1 MKKKKKMPVQF
12 AEDPQLPSEIF
23 SQFCKDRKVK
33 QPNKT
38 VLKKLK
44 SYSKVEDVEELD
56 LSQNYIGARQM
67 MAIGDFVQQ
76 CCNLDTLNASGLCCY
91 HTDLAN
97 MWNSS
102 STDDSIPTGNEVWSH
117 LVDVVKN
124 HPNLTSL
131 NVSDNDCGPLVGKL
145 LEEALKSNEN
155 IVSLEHDSV
164 LIDRDTLSE
173 IDDIVGKN
181 LSRFWSKNKISK
193 SPDTSNLD
201 TSPFETFDTGFS
213 FGDSAKNNNE
223 ESCSQAVTIIQG
235 RRKKHRQKI
244 ATSRRVSRS
253 CAPYNPEE
261 VTAFTAP
268 VHEKTDSEYAMLRSL
283 LKQNL
288 LFAHLSEGDLK
299 ITVMALFKMQ
309 YKSGDI
315 IMTEGEEGDTLYT
328 ISEGTVDVIIGGNV
342 VAQKSS
348 GVSFGE
354 LALMYNTPRS
364 ATIKAASETTTWGID
379 RDTYRNIVMSV
390 SIRRRDE
397 YQEKLQNVPFLKG
410 LKKYEILQL
419 ADALE
424 SHEWNAGDY
433 ILRYDQPGEYMYI
446 VLSGCVDVI
455 GRDENDRKKLVHTFS
470 AGQHFGELEFLNS
483 HRTVADIVAKEAT
496 RTARLNRSHFELCL
510 GPVLEVFKKNAVQS
524 SDYAYYRNQAD
535 KLGKV

>member
-1 MKKKKKMPVQF
+1 MPVQF
-12 AEDPQLPSEIF
+12 DGAPELPSDVF
-23 SQFCKDRKVK
+23 SKMCQERKVK

-38 VLKKLK
+38 ILRKLK
-44 SYSKVEDVEELD
+44 MYSRVEDVEELD

-67 MAIGDFVQQ
+67 LAICDLVEK
-76 CCNLDTLNASGLCCY
+76 CSNLDTLNASGLCCY

-97 MWNSS
+97 IWNGNNA
-102 STDDSIPTGNEVWSH
+102 DDTIPTGNEVWSQ
-117 LVDVVKN
+117 LVEVIKT

-145 LEEALKSNEN
+145 LEEALKSNKN
-155 IVSLEHDSV
+155 IISLEHNSV
-164 LIDRDTLSE
+164 LIDKETLNG
-173 IDDIVGKN
+173 IDNIVEKN
-181 LSRFWSKNKISK
+181 LSRFWETNKK
-193 SPDTSNLD
+193 PSPGQDSLD
-201 TSPFETFDTGFS
+201 PFQSS
-213 FGDSAKNNNE
+213 FNTDFAFGESANNTAE
-223 ESCSQAVTIIQG
+223 QSSAQAVTLVQG
-235 RRKKHRQKI
+235 RRKRTRNKSNV
-244 ATSRRVSRS
+244 SRRVSRS

-261 VTAFTAP
+261 VTSFKAP
-268 VHEKTDSEYAMLRSL
+268 VHEKTDAEYTMLRAL

-288 LFAHLSEGDLK
+288 LFAHLSETDLK
-299 ITVMALFKMQ
+299 TTVMALFKME
-309 YKSGDI
+309 YNTGDT

-328 ISEGTVDVIIGGNV
+328 ISEGEVDVIIGGKV

-364 ATIKAASETTTWGID
+364 ATIRAASKTTTWGID

-390 SIRRRDE
+390 SIRRREE
-397 YQEKLQNVPFLKG
+397 YQEKLQNIPFLKD

-424 SHEWNAGDY
+424 SHEWNTGDY

-446 VLSGCVDVI
+446 VLSGSVEVI
-455 GRDENDRKKLVHTFS
+455 GRDENDRKKHVHSFS

-483 HRTVADIVAKEAT
+483 HRTVADIVATEPT
-496 RTARLNRSHFELCL
+496 RTARLNRNHFELCL

-524 SDYAYYRNQAD
+524 KDYAYYRKQAD